1 MTQNHWPY
9 GFQAISSPHPHLS
22 EVTRF
27 EGHQISS
34 LLTPWP
40 TTLAPLKLEV
50 AWGLAEIKA
59 MHTEVTWVQTG
70 ALGSMA
76 IHQDALYVWPGE
88 QQTWARCSVWL
99 PQSWGEA
106 GMKKSPGAHW

>member
-1 MTQNHWPY
+1 MTQNHWPS
-9 GFQAISSPHPHLS
+9 GFQAISSLHPHLS
-22 EVTRF
+22 EVARF
-27 EGHQISS
+27 ESHRISS
-34 LLTPWP
+34 LLTPWS
-40 TTLAPLKLEV
+40 TTLAPVKLEV
-50 AWGLAEIKA
+50 AWGLAETKA

-106 GMKKSPGAHW
+106 GREKSPGAHS

>member
-1 MTQNHWPY
+1 
-9 GFQAISSPHPHLS
+9 
-22 EVTRF
+22 
-27 EGHQISS
+27 
-34 LLTPWP
+34 
-40 TTLAPLKLEV
+40 
-50 AWGLAEIKA
+50 

-106 GMKKSPGAHW
+106 GMEKSPGAHS